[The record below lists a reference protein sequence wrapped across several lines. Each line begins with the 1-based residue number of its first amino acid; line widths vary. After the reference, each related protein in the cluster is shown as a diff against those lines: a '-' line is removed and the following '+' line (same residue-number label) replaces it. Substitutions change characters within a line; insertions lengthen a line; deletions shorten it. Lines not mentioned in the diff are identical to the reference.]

1 MKYKNIGAAIH
12 NYGHSFISYNNYL
25 DGGFI
30 IDELRK
36 IHELGID
43 IEIDILN
50 LNFRPKEISSRVRT
64 SASHYKSDIGR
75 FFASMNVDA
84 TKIRQLKII
93 WNKEDNILIEAIDD
107 RNIKYMK
114 YINMK

>member
-1 MKYKNIGAAIH
+1 
-12 NYGHSFISYNNYL
+12 
-25 DGGFI
+25 
-30 IDELRK
+30 
-36 IHELGID
+36 
-43 IEIDILN
+43 
-50 LNFRPKEISSRVRT
+50 
-64 SASHYKSDIGR
+64 
-75 FFASMNVDA
+75 MNVDA